1 MSSLLGQ
8 LMDTSKLIH
17 SIVRGTGALIA
28 RLATASG
35 SRASLSGISDR
46 FFSSIVAELEA
57 QNIRQKVIADMFGI
71 PLRSFQYR
79 MSRLSRSRTDSGR
92 LLWEVIFEFLQ
103 TKPEI
108 TLGQVLTRF
117 YQEDE
122 ATVRG
127 LLGDLV
133 DSGLADRSGRGPTST
148 YSLATSDHLD
158 EYSPA
163 RAERAR
169 EALVGITIFREGPIS
184 RTELADRLNMS
195 DGDIAEALG
204 GLAERN
210 QLGVSDRKGE
220 ARYSLA
226 RFVMPIGASG
236 SAEAAVYDHFQAVF
250 ETIATR
256 VAPTGDFPTQEIG
269 GSTYSFDI
277 WPGHAEEA
285 SIRSLLSEIRS
296 KVSAIGTRALAF
308 ESSNERPRPFKRV
321 TFYVG
326 QVSKL
331 FSFEDSE

>member
-1 MSSLLGQ
+1 LNG
-8 LMDTSKLIH
+8 
-17 SIVRGTGALIA
+17 IA
-28 RLATASG
+28 
-35 SRASLSGISDR
+35 DR

-79 MSRLSRSRTDSGR
+79 MSRLSRSRTDTGR
-92 LLWEVIFEFLQ
+92 LLWEVIFEYLQ
-103 TKPEI
+103 SESEV
-108 TLGQVLTRF
+108 TLGQTLTRF
-117 YQEDE
+117 YREDE

-133 DSGLADRSGRGPTST
+133 DSGLADRTGRGPTST
-148 YSLATSDHLD
+148 YRLATSDQLD
-158 EYSPA
+158 EYTPA

-184 RTELADRLNMS
+184 QPELVERINMTDLQVS
-195 DGDIAEALG
+195 AAIS

-210 QLGVSDRKGE
+210 QLGLSEKGGVT
-220 ARYSLA
+220 RYSLA

-256 VAPTGDFPTQEIG
+256 VAPTEVPPPKEIG

-277 WPGHAEEA
+277 WPGHAEEEP
-285 SIRSLLSEIRS
+285 IKSLLSDVRE
-296 KVSAIGTRALAF
+296 KVSEIGARALAF
-308 ESSNERPRPFKRV
+308 ESTNLRPHPFKRI

-326 QVSKL
+326 QVSKM
-331 FSFEDSE
+331 FAVEDGD